1 MCASLRAR
9 GETQMHDAGLNRF
22 TAWLIHKKAKGLIGE
37 YGFTKSDLR
46 DIEQDMTLDLLQR
59 LQAFDPRRAQR
70 HTFVV
75 MIVDHRVAAI
85 IEHRT
90 AAMRDRRREVC
101 SLNED
106 VYDDEGKT
114 VERSETLDAE
124 RGRTWRELEEMRDLK
139 ADLGTVLEGLPP
151 DLRSLALARQTKSW
165 AEIAQERG
173 VPRTS
178 LYSDIRRLKAAVKR
192 TELDQYLAE
201 K

>member
-1 MCASLRAR
+1 
-9 GETQMHDAGLNRF
+9 MHKERLDRF
-22 TAWLIHKKAKGLIGE
+22 AAWLIHKKAKGLIGE
-37 YGFTKSDLR
+37 YGFTQSDLT
-46 DIEQDMTLDLLQR
+46 DIKQDLALDLLSR
-59 LQAFDPRRAQR
+59 LMAFDSGRAQYR
-70 HTFVV
+70 TFVAMV
-75 MIVDHRVAAI
+75 VNHRVAAI

-90 AAMRDRRREVC
+90 AAMRDRHREVY

-106 VYDDEGKT
+106 VCDDEGKT
-114 VERSETLDAE
+114 VERSETLDPE
-124 RGRTWRELEEMRDLK
+124 RGRTWREVEEMRDLK

-192 TELDQYLAE
+192 TELGQYLAE